1 MPSERAILPTI
12 PGDAPAL
19 ADIRVTYG
27 GSNTPLWAL
36 YAWWQRAAIWNR
48 CSNGDFE
55 DDVDGWSVAAVAG
68 VTGAAT
74 SITRNTTA
82 ARNKY
87 GLANGQ
93 ILTPATASTGATF
106 KIRRSF
112 YQGKS
117 YCLLVWASSAAQTT
131 FSRCR
136 FGVSGDIANGNGFN
150 LATTTQLDT
159 AVWTPTV
166 DASGAYLCFEVTAA
180 TATTMN
186 IDGVCAFEVR
196 PTSIPSIGGTGAT
209 AIVVTSVPE
218 DWPAAPFDAIMRQ
231 NLGTTGSTEICRV
244 EAIDYTAKTLTVTRA
259 LEGTTGITFSNAV
272 IFPLPQ
278 IRSHYEGKG
287 AQPAHG
293 IIEAES
299 DDATDRFTWALTANA
314 NARQGE
320 YLYASGLGAAG
331 SASANWLIDP
341 HLLNQD
347 DYTQGEVA
355 VEVWARMM
363 IHNGLTAPTAIL
375 SAAPESATTAAG
387 VMTSL
392 YGAVRYTEE
401 YGSAGKPLV
410 KPSASEQFRV
420 VRLGTIRF
428 PVDRANPLRWRLQ
441 LRVTWTA
448 ATAAT
453 IGCDYLILVPAAGR
467 ALSPSGKAN
476 DANYPKFI
484 ASSAETTKII
494 RADLSG
500 LVAKPLAGPAQA
512 DHGLGGSL
520 LELPSGNTDWL
531 IKTSTLVPDDPT
543 SDTTGELEGGGSG
556 AQAKVHIAV
565 TPRFTF
571 GRGS

>member
-1 MPSERAILPTI
+1 
-12 PGDAPAL
+12 
-19 ADIRVTYG
+19 
-27 GSNTPLWAL
+27 
-36 YAWWQRAAIWNR
+36 
-48 CSNGDFE
+48 
-55 DDVDGWSVAAVAG
+55 
-68 VTGAAT
+68 
-74 SITRNTTA
+74 
-82 ARNKY
+82 
-87 GLANGQ
+87 
-93 ILTPATASTGATF
+93 
-106 KIRRSF
+106 
-112 YQGKS
+112 
-117 YCLLVWASSAAQTT
+117 
-131 FSRCR
+131 
-136 FGVSGDIANGNGFN
+136 
-150 LATTTQLDT
+150 
-159 AVWTPTV
+159 
-166 DASGAYLCFEVTAA
+166 
-180 TATTMN
+180 MN
-186 IDGVCAFEVR
+186 IDAVQVIEGRGGVLTNNIDNVQ
-196 PTSIPSIGGTGAT
+196 TTL
-209 AIVVTSVPE
+209 VVDRVPD
-218 DWPAAPFDAIMRQ
+218 DWPAAQFLAVVF
-231 NLGTTGSTEICRV
+231 GTTAEIINV
-244 EAIDYTAKTLTVTRA
+244 EAIDSSTGTLTITRGQ
-259 LEGTTGITFSNAV
+259 EGTAGVAAAFGNPIY
-272 IFPLPQ
+272 PLSAL
-278 IRSHYEGKG
+278 RGHYEGKG
-287 AQPAHG
+287 AQPALG
-293 IIEAES
+293 IIQSQS
-299 DDATDRFTWALTANA
+299 DDATDRFTWTAQA
-314 NARQGE
+314 DAGARQGE
-320 YLYASGLGAAG
+320 LLYVSGLAAG
-331 SASANWLIDP
+331 GSVSANWLIDP

-347 DYTQGEVA
+347 DYTMGEIA
-355 VEVWARMM
+355 VEVWARMK

-392 YGAVRYTEE
+392 YGAIRYTEE

-453 IGCDYLILVPAAGR
+453 IGCDYLILVPTNGR

-531 IKTSTLVPDDPT
+531 IKTSSLVPDDPT
-543 SDTTGELEGGGSG
+543 SDTTGEVEGGGSG